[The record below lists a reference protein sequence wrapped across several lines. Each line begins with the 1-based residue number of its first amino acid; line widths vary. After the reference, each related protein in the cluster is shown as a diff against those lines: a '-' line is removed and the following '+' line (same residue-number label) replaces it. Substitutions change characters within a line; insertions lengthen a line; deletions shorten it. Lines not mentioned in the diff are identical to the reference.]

1 MPDEP
6 PKPSSSPPSESPW
19 GRGGR
24 RRGRAWRRRRRRRRA
39 AQRGAPLHPPPPA
52 LDDWTAERALLLSRG
67 ITLAPGLSDAE
78 LDAAERLHGF
88 RFPPDLRAFLRGPG
102 RLHLPNRNIAYDG
115 PSSLR

>member
-6 PKPSSSPPSESPW
+6 SKPPASPPSEGPW

-39 AQRGAPLHPPPPA
+39 AQRGTSMLPSPPA
-52 LDDWTAERALLLSRG
+52 LDDWSAERAILLTRG

-78 LDAAERLHGF
+78 LIAIERLHGF
-88 RFPPDLRAFLRGPG
+88 RFPPDLRAFLRAM
-102 RLHLPNRNIAYDG
+102 LPT
-115 PSSLR
+115 